1 MGYNSQRYLSYMYQ
15 INYILFR
22 EWIFF
27 GINLLYLYIRFWP
40 FYTYKI
46 EIKYNSKQISFFIL
60 NSTIK
65 YTLPNYYH
73 QLNIIG
79 FKPIL
84 IYYWSDTNIICTF
97 WIFGVHNVPI
107 IRYIYIWIESRVGK
121 CFAEKLWY
129 FNITIY
135 VDLICCGMERNM
147 NCIYIPCSYIQYIS
161 VYIYYYYYITM
172 NISYPYI
179 NNNIYV

>member
-1 MGYNSQRYLSYMYQ
+1 MGYNSQRYLSHMYQ

-22 EWIFF
+22 EWILVR
-27 GINLLYLYIRFWP
+27 INLLCLYYTFLTLLYARIYVWNKIQQANRFL
-40 FYTYKI
+40 F
-46 EIKYNSKQISFFIL
+46 L

-121 CFAEKLWY
+121 CYAEKLWY

-147 NCIYIPCSYIQYIS
+147 NCIY
-161 VYIYYYYYITM
+161 TL
-172 NISYPYI
+172 
-179 NNNIYV
+179 

>member
-15 INYILFR
+15 INYIFISGVDFWFGNQSFHIYLF
-22 EWIFF
+22 IYVFSDPF
-27 GINLLYLYIRFWP
+27 ILLYLLWNKIQQANRFL
-40 FYTYKI
+40 F
-46 EIKYNSKQISFFIL
+46 L

-97 WIFGVHNVPI
+97 WIFGVHYVPI
-107 IRYIYIWIESRVGK
+107 IRYIYIGLKVELENVMQRSYDI
-121 CFAEKLWY
+121 
-129 FNITIY
+129 
-135 VDLICCGMERNM
+135 LI
-147 NCIYIPCSYIQYIS
+147 
-161 VYIYYYYYITM
+161 
-172 NISYPYI
+172 
-179 NNNIYV
+179 